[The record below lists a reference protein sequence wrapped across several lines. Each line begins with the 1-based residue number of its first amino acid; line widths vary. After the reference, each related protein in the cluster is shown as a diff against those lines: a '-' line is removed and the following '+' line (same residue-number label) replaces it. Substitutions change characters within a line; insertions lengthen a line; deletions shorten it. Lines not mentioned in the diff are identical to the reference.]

1 MKRLAHLAGHARP
14 ATGVPGVALLGSEHP
29 LVRAAELLQNL
40 TRQSLPVAAVLVGGV
55 LAVLAGNPWAIPLT
69 IAAGWVLAMLGLV
82 AIGLRQTKRRSAIN
96 LILAGREFLSIPDVQ
111 QQRQRLL
118 SHRNRA
124 ALARTFEEIVGL
136 VVKPNLHTSDASP
149 LLHVPVISP
158 AVNEMREV
166 IRLLQDDRG
175 SARGI
180 ARAERL
186 IEEATSALYGLNS
199 DALRSELWL
208 ICTLLQA

>member
-1 MKRLAHLAGHARP
+1 
-14 ATGVPGVALLGSEHP
+14 
-29 LVRAAELLQNL
+29 
-40 TRQSLPVAAVLVGGV
+40 
-55 LAVLAGNPWAIPLT
+55 
-69 IAAGWVLAMLGLV
+69 MLGLV

-136 VVKPNLHTSDASP
+136 VVKPNLHTRVASP